1 MALQETKSSEA
12 FRRAI
17 EHTRSLSPG
26 TFDQWFA
33 SVGFDDLT
41 DGVLTLRVQNE
52 FVQDWVRDNFLPALT
67 GKLRE
72 LTGHS
77 IQVNWVLDSGLARP
91 LAKGATAEPI
101 RTRLHS
107 FTSGAQGSFSG

>member
-1 MALQETKSSEA
+1 MAAQESRNADA

-17 EHTRSLSPG
+17 EHTRALSPG

-52 FVQDWVRDNFLPALT
+52 FVQDWVRNSFLPVLT
-67 GKLRE
+67 AKLRE

-77 IQVNWVLDSGLARP
+77 IQVNWVLDSGLQQP
-91 LAKGATAEPI
+91 LASGPIAEPI
-101 RTRLHS
+101 RTSLVVMRPD
-107 FTSGAQGSFSG
+107 

>member
-1 MALQETKSSEA
+1 MAVLETSGPDA
-12 FRRAI
+12 FKKAI
-17 EHTRSLSPG
+17 EHTRALSPG

-67 GKLRE
+67 ASCASSQE
-72 LTGHS
+72 
-77 IQVNWVLDSGLARP
+77 
-91 LAKGATAEPI
+91 GAS
-101 RTRLHS
+101 R
-107 FTSGAQGSFSG
+107 